1 RFGPGRLTRRH
12 HQTERLRELRARRSS
27 SGPAHDA
34 AADITPLPLPKT
46 PMVRNRA
53 DSQLECNDDDA
64 TILASDTKRCRGPS
78 GRTRQLSRQR
88 FEENASPELALER
101 TSTPLAGPTRLSS
114 ASEHPRA
121 SEHPLVLG
129 EDGSPHDNCDN
140 KGRGRDESGANATT
154 CSSRA
159 NVGRGGTRCI
169 LDPGSASSIGKPAVR
184 PAETRCVLAPGRA
197 SLIASSVLLPVRSAP
212 ASRRPRG
219 AKTAVGMSRSMT
231 DTQRDK
237 NITQQCDRSSSNAS
251 EENNDGAGIASFSG
265 GGNDTQGEYYG
276 TLPGSDGA
284 PIAPP
289 GSSTDKPGLEYPDIA
304 GACGGIILRLSP
316 VERSLEPWSNVI
328 SPLRAMCDI
337 EPSLSRAGLECRGVI
352 NAVEAAQEIK
362 SQGRAKRKLARN
374 AKSLLGSDV
383 RPRTSE
389 PRLGIAGVKTELDV
403 MKSILIRERLIV
415 TLRRLIRRLR
425 RHCHKLQDR
434 LRWEATFRRCYGKP
448 PPDEVACATS
458 IAR

>member
-1 RFGPGRLTRRH
+1 MRLKLLFYRLFSVLWSHVSYICVFRFGPGRLTRRH
-12 HQTERLRELRARRSS
+12 HQTERLRELRTRRSS

-53 DSQLECNDDDA
+53 GSQLECNDDDA
-64 TILASDTKRCRGPS
+64 TILASDTKRRRGPS

-140 KGRGRDESGANATT
+140 KGRGRDEPGANATT
-154 CSSRA
+154 CSSRERGGFANQDGVVGVIHLNMGRLASCDSPSEGA

-184 PAETRCVLAPGRA
+184 PAGTRCVLAPGRA
-197 SLIASSVLLPVRSAP
+197 SLIASSVVLPVRSAP

-237 NITQQCDRSSSNAS
+237 NITQQCDRSSS
-251 EENNDGAGIASFSG
+251 SG
-265 GGNDTQGEYYG
+265 KQ
-276 TLPGSDGA
+276 
-284 PIAPP
+284 
-289 GSSTDKPGLEYPDIA
+289 
-304 GACGGIILRLSP
+304 
-316 VERSLEPWSNVI
+316 
-328 SPLRAMCDI
+328 RA
-337 EPSLSRAGLECRGVI
+337 RT
-352 NAVEAAQEIK
+352 AQ
-362 SQGRAKRKLARN
+362 QR
-374 AKSLLGSDV
+374 
-383 RPRTSE
+383 
-389 PRLGIAGVKTELDV
+389 
-403 MKSILIRERLIV
+403 
-415 TLRRLIRRLR
+415 
-425 RHCHKLQDR
+425 DR
-434 LRWEATFRRCYGKP
+434 LLR
-448 PPDEVACATS
+448 
-458 IAR
+458 